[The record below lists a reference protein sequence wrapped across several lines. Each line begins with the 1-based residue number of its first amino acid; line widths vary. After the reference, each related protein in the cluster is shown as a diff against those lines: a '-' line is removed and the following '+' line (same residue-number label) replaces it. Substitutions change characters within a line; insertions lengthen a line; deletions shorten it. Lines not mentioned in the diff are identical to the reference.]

1 MVHFIDKKMAKT
13 DTMDRREGGKGIG
26 SKRDRIKARARIQN
40 SLISFGS
47 FFLFLFFFGG
57 IGWIGFVGMKKC
69 SVCGRERGVDKEGL
83 DTT

>member
-47 FFLFLFFFGG
+47 FFLFLFFFWGDRLD
-57 IGWIGFVGMKKC
+57 WICRDEEMQCVWE
-69 SVCGRERGVDKEGL
+69 REGS
-83 DTT
+83 

>member
-40 SLISFGS
+40 SLKSFGS
-47 FFLFLFFFGG
+47 FFLFLFFFWGDRLD
-57 IGWIGFVGMKKC
+57 WI
-69 SVCGRERGVDKEGL
+69 CGDEEMQCVWEREGS
-83 DTT
+83 